1 MFYGGGSEH
10 LCYEKNES
18 GGFNFLFFLFFRLIA
33 YDMGEYVS
41 FVVRYVL

>member
-18 GGFNFLFFLFFRLIA
+18 GGFGFLFIFFRLIA

-41 FVVRYVL
+41 SVVRYVL